1 MTLRWRIALAFAAL
15 TAALLAGL
23 WLWVRAAVLSEARRS
38 AAERLLAEAH
48 LAAAIAPPS
57 PWQAGPALQSW
68 AEELDE
74 RLGVRVT
81 LIGPE
86 GLVLAD
92 SRRDPGAMESHADRP
107 EWQAAVREGQGTA
120 VRLSRTLDMEMVYA
134 AVRAEGADPGYVVRI
149 ALPLDSVRLASRD
162 LRRGALV
169 AFAVAAGSF
178 LLLAG
183 WLASALTA
191 PVRRLA
197 EVARRVGEGDLE
209 ARAPTGWAGELR
221 ELAEAFNAAVGRLGD
236 VLGSSERAARRYAAI
251 LEQMGDAVVIVD
263 DQRRIEL
270 INHAFGRVFGRQRGQ
285 TEGKYLDE
293 VALNYDLSELMG
305 RALAQGTVQR
315 GEVRVLHP
323 QTRTLVGVATPLL
336 AEDDR
341 IVGAVGL
348 LRDVSE
354 IARVEEVRREFVANA
369 SHELRTPAASIRA
382 LAEALESGALEDHER
397 AARFVRQIVEA
408 SDRLTRIL
416 DDMLV
421 LTRVERGQE
430 LLRREWL
437 SAAAACREA
446 LGRVEHAAS
455 RRAVGLTCEVGPADR
470 VYADPGSL
478 QTMLVNLLDNAVK
491 YTPTGGRVVLRG
503 REVPGGYE
511 LSVEDTGPGIPDEEQ
526 ERVFERFYR
535 VDRARDRAT
544 GGTGLGLSIVKH
556 TAEAHG
562 GSVTLRSSLGEG
574 STFTVFLPQPE
585 PQAG

>member
-38 AAERLLAEAH
+38 AAERLLAEAR
-48 LAAAIAPPS
+48 LAAAIAPAP

-68 AEELDE
+68 AEGLDE
-74 RLGVRVT
+74 RLGARVT

-92 SRRDPGAMESHADRP
+92 SRRDPGAMASHADRP

-120 VRLSRTLDMEMVYA
+120 VRLSPTLDMEMVYA
-134 AVRAEGADPGYVVRI
+134 AVRAEGADPDCVVRL
-149 ALPLDSVRLASRD
+149 ALPLDSVRLASRH

-191 PVRRLA
+191 PVRRLV

-209 ARAPTGWAGELR
+209 ARAPTGGAGELR
-221 ELAEAFNAAVGRLGD
+221 ELAEAFNGAVSRLGD

-270 INHAFGRVFGRQRGQ
+270 INHAFGRVFGRLRGQ

-341 IVGAVGL
+341 TVGAVGL

-382 LAEALESGALEDHER
+382 LAEALESGALEDPER
-397 AARFVRQIVEA
+397 AVRFVRQIVEA

-437 SAAAACREA
+437 PAAAACREA

-455 RRAVGLTCEVGPADR
+455 RGAVELTCEVGCADR

-491 YTPTGGRVVLRG
+491 YTPSGGRVVLRG
-503 REVPGGYE
+503 REAPGGYE
-511 LSVEDTGPGIPDEEQ
+511 LSVEDTGPGIPEEEQ

-574 STFTVFLPQPE
+574 STFTVFLPRPE